1 MAENLKNSHQ
11 IYSGQVR
18 LCLTWQIFYKQSQ
31 RDCLREH
38 KTVEHKPEFSMPR
51 DDRVMTRDASRE
63 NVPVGDNTPR
73 DQLYRA
79 AVCTSK

>member
-1 MAENLKNSHQ
+1 M
-11 IYSGQVR
+11 
-18 LCLTWQIFYKQSQ
+18 CLTWQIFYKQSQ

-63 NVPVGDNTPR
+63 YIPVGEPILRLLFMFPR
-73 DQLYRA
+73 ILKVAGALTHIMDPD
-79 AVCTSK
+79 S